1 MQALKRRQDQAV
13 GSLRQ
18 SLETA
23 VLELVLYA
31 FALFLRRIDRNF
43 NLNILFQSAHHKEA
57 NRLDQDEIVDVKED
71 DEFED
76 AAEEEKKLEDEDH
89 ETSQHKELVELWF
102 ELARHKAIV
111 DWQTVSVAAS
121 VAVSQ
126 GDYAN
131 RDMSIANDGQQ
142 GVVLTQF
149 PFSNKLLNIFNQPQ
163 GSIRR
168 HVESV
173 DEKIQIAAMESLIA
187 QNFGDKIATL
197 CGSRHVVNR
206 YLHDFVAICVR
217 GVRAHVS
224 VYGAV
229 CSRKTTHSRISL
241 RNT

>member
-1 MQALKRRQDQAV
+1 MKLQCWNSCSTHLHCFFNNV
-13 GSLRQ
+13 
-18 SLETA
+18 
-23 VLELVLYA
+23 
-31 FALFLRRIDRNF
+31 DRNF

-173 DEKIQIAAMESLIA
+173 DEKIQIAAMEFDCT
-187 QNFGDKIATL
+187 NFVDNRDSVWFETCSEPISARL
-197 CGSRHVVNR
+197 CC
-206 YLHDFVAICVR
+206 D
-217 GVRAHVS
+217 
-224 VYGAV
+224 
-229 CSRKTTHSRISL
+229 L
-241 RNT
+241 RTWC

>member
-1 MQALKRRQDQAV
+1 M
-13 GSLRQ
+13 
-18 SLETA
+18 
-23 VLELVLYA
+23 
-31 FALFLRRIDRNF
+31 
-43 NLNILFQSAHHKEA
+43 
-57 NRLDQDEIVDVKED
+57 
-71 DEFED
+71 
-76 AAEEEKKLEDEDH
+76 
-89 ETSQHKELVELWF
+89 
-102 ELARHKAIV
+102 

-217 GVRAHVS
+217 GVRV
-224 VYGAV
+224 
-229 CSRKTTHSRISL
+229 
-241 RNT
+241 